1 MSPKQKLSNGVPF
14 YKSDDFNQGSQSTSA
29 QEEISKLE
37 ILNEVGLAITQ
48 LLDLQ
53 EILNFSVDIIV
64 NKLGIAECLIYIWN
78 EGEERFDVRQMHGV
92 TEITKNKIEERR
104 ITGFDLVKQVAD
116 SRNAIYIPLMG
127 QEPNFNFEIREKYK
141 KYSYIGFPLISRNM
155 VIGVIELITPIKR
168 NLVESDLAFFKTLGR
183 SIGVAIDNALLVKQ
197 IQKQKNDAI
206 TLFQLGTKISS
217 SLSLKDVLNEI
228 AEGARLLVNTDIAM
242 VGLFQKSCNE
252 VRIWSTS
259 GSDAEKLE
267 GLIIPV
273 ADGPGSCLVNGEEF
287 FGEVNNSE
295 NIHLHN
301 MSSLAID
308 QIKSYLAVPL
318 HISERFI
325 GIIEVMSK
333 ETRKFRPD
341 DILLLKQLGYHVYV
355 ALEDAHLHEQL
366 RYGAAL
372 EEQNRL
378 ARELHDHL
386 AQAMGFI
393 KIKAIM
399 TNDLL
404 SKGDHSKAQEHL
416 NGLINTT
423 SVLYTDLREAIFN
436 LRNTDSEPGDFL
448 TQLQD
453 YLREYEHYYGLEV
466 RLSVDDIATTEF
478 SSEVGNQVMRI
489 IQEALSNVRRHACA
503 SHVWMKFWQESSKII
518 ICIEDDGNGFNPDE
532 VVGDEESKQS
542 YGLKIMQERVKF
554 IDGELTI
561 ESRSGRGT
569 KVLVQ
574 LPSVYIN

>member
-1 MSPKQKLSNGVPF
+1 MSANQKFSNSLPL
-14 YKSDDFNQGSQSTSA
+14 YKSDDFSQGSVSYSA
-29 QEEISKLE
+29 EEEISKLE

-53 EILNFSVDIIV
+53 EILDFSVDILV
-64 NKLGIAECLIYIWN
+64 NKLGIAECLIYLWN
-78 EGEERFDVRQMHGV
+78 EDDERYEVRQIHGV
-92 TEITKNKIEERR
+92 TENTKINIEKRR
-104 ITGFDLVKQVAD
+104 ITGFDLVKQIAD
-116 SRNAIYIPLMG
+116 SRNAVYIPLMG
-127 QEPNFNFEIREKYK
+127 DEPRFNLVIREKYK
-141 KYSYIGFPLISRNM
+141 KYSYIGFPLISRNI

-168 NLVESDLAFFKTLGR
+168 RIEESDLSFFKTLGR
-183 SIGVAIDNALLVKQ
+183 SIGVALDNALLVMQ

-206 TLFQLGTKISS
+206 TLFQLGTKITS
-217 SLSLKDVLNEI
+217 SLSLKEVLNEI
-228 AEGARLLVNTDIAM
+228 AEAARLLINCDIGM
-242 VGLFQKSCNE
+242 VGLFQQSCNE

-259 GSDAEKLE
+259 GEDSEKLE
-267 GLIIPV
+267 GLIV
-273 ADGPGSCLVNGEEF
+273 SVGENPGSCLVNGEEF
-287 FGEVNNSE
+287 LGKTDNPE
-295 NIHLHN
+295 NIHIHN
-301 MSSLAID
+301 MDTLAVD

-318 HISERFI
+318 HIGDRFI
-325 GIIEVMSK
+325 GIVEVMSK
-333 ETRKFRPD
+333 ESRKFKSK

-399 TNDLL
+399 TNEILA
-404 SKGDHSKAQEHL
+404 KGDKTKAQDHL
-416 NGLINTT
+416 EELIQTT

-448 TQLQD
+448 AQLQE

-466 RLSVDDIATTEF
+466 RLSVDDVTTTEF
-478 SSEVGNQVMRI
+478 SSEVGNQLMRI

-503 SHVWMKFWQESSKII
+503 SHVWVKFFQEGGIIKIR
-518 ICIEDDGNGFNPDE
+518 IEDDGNGFNPDE
-532 VVGDEESKQS
+532 VVGDQESKQS

-554 IDGELTI
+554 IDGELSI
-561 ESRSGRGT
+561 DSRPGNGT

-574 LPSVYIN
+574 LPSVFIK

>member
-1 MSPKQKLSNGVPF
+1 MSQKQKFSNSHPF
-14 YKSDDFNQGSQSTSA
+14 YKSDDFNQGFQLNST

-53 EILNFSVDIIV
+53 EILDFSVDILV
-64 NKLGIAECLIYIWN
+64 NKLGIAECLIYLWN
-78 EGEERFDVRQMHGV
+78 EDDERYDVRQIHGV
-92 TEITKNKIEERR
+92 TENTKINIEKRR
-104 ITGFDLVKQVAD
+104 ITGFDLVKQIAD
-116 SRNAIYIPLMG
+116 SRNAVYIPLMG
-127 QEPNFNFEIREKYK
+127 DEPRFNLVIREKYK
-141 KYSYIGFPLISRNM
+141 KYSYIGFPLISRNI

-168 NLVESDLAFFKTLGR
+168 KVEESDLSFFKTLGR
-183 SIGVAIDNALLVKQ
+183 SIGIALDNALLVMQ

-206 TLFQLGTKISS
+206 TLFQLGTKITS
-217 SLSLKDVLNEI
+217 SLSLKEVLNEI
-228 AEGARLLVNTDIAM
+228 AEGARLLINCDVGM
-242 VGLFQKSCNE
+242 VGLFQQSCNE

-259 GSDAEKLE
+259 GENAEKLE
-267 GLIIPV
+267 GLIVPV
-273 ADGPGSCLVNGEEF
+273 SEGPGICLINGEEF
-287 FGEVNNSE
+287 IGQQDGSDNQH
-295 NIHLHN
+295 IHN
-301 MSSLAID
+301 MDSLAIG
-308 QIKSYLAVPL
+308 QIRSYLVVPL
-318 HISERFI
+318 HVGSRFI
-325 GIIEVMSK
+325 GILEVMNK
-333 ETRKFRPD
+333 ESRKFKPN

-386 AQAMGFI
+386 AQALGFI

-399 TNDLL
+399 TNDSF
-404 SKGDHSKAQEHL
+404 SKRDKAKAQEHL
-416 NGLINTT
+416 DELIKTT

-453 YLREYEHYYGLEV
+453 YIREYEHYYGLDV
-466 RLSVDDIATTEF
+466 RLSVDDVTTTEF
-478 SSEVGNQVMRI
+478 SSEVGNQLMRI

-503 SHVWMKFWQESSKII
+503 SHVWIKFFQEGGTINI
-518 ICIEDDGNGFNPDE
+518 RIEDDGNGFNPDE
-532 VVGDEESKQS
+532 VVGDHESKQS

-554 IDGELTI
+554 IDGELSI
-561 ESRSGRGT
+561 DSCPGNGT

-574 LPSVYIN
+574 LPSVFFR